1 MKYLQSMTLLI
12 VEDNAKAQEQLGQ
25 LLQEHVRELYQAY
38 DGAEALEIYRKQH
51 PDMILSDIRMPVL
64 DGLQMA
70 RTIRETDLHTPIM
83 FLSAH
88 AEPEMLLT
96 AVNIPVDG
104 YLTKPIVDLE
114 HLLTALERMAHKVYR
129 TRAMVEEKIQHAVR
143 EAQARIQT
151 LQQRSAFDHLT
162 RIPNRLSFL
171 TRLEASIKGA
181 RQAHSGVALFYIDL
195 DHLKQI
201 NDQYGHQVGDHAIKK
216 VVNNIHDAIGS
227 KDFFARIGGDEFALI
242 VETENTRTDLVR
254 IARKILTAAS
264 LPIYFSK
271 MDLQLSCSIGIS
283 RYPEDTQEINELI
296 HLADQAMY
304 QAKRSGKNGY
314 RFFGERDEAQ

>member
-1 MKYLQSMTLLI
+1 MNYLQNMTLLI
-12 VEDNAKAQEQLGQ
+12 VEDNAKAQEQLGH
-25 LLQEHVRELYQAY
+25 LLKGYVRELYQAY
-38 DGAEALEIYRKQH
+38 DGAEALEAYEKHQ

-64 DGLQMA
+64 DGLEMA
-70 RTIRETDLHTPIM
+70 RKIRETNLQLPIM

-88 AEPEMLLT
+88 AEPEMLLA

-104 YLTKPIVDLE
+104 YLTKPIVDLD
-114 HLLTALERMAHKVYR
+114 HLLIALERMAQKAHQ
-129 TRAMVEEKIQHAVR
+129 TQALVEEKVQQAVR
-143 EAQARIQT
+143 EAQAKIQT
-151 LQQRSAFDHLT
+151 LKQRSAFDHLT

-171 TRLEASIKGA
+171 TQLEESIKGA

-242 VETENTRTDLVR
+242 VETKNGYTDLIR
-254 IARKILTAAS
+254 IAKKILTAAS

-283 RYPEDTQEINELI
+283 RYPQDTQEINELI

-314 RFFGERDEAQ
+314 RFFGEREEV